1 MTLPTLPD
9 ELKFINGFLQRAQ
22 ELRNREPV
30 IAYYCNFYS
39 VKLALERGTKSKE
52 SKAFLARLL
61 DVLEEEKKALH
72 DNEAAVN
79 NLVGEAYVENFGL
92 KVFMNADNE
101 DRAGKATKKTAKNF
115 LAAAVFLEL
124 LKVFG
129 PLNSEIEEKIRY
141 AKWKA
146 TDIVK
151 ALKEGQVPTPGPPG
165 GEPAL
170 QQPPREDYV
179 NPSDNFPSVDQF
191 PSAPLVVDSPSGSHI
206 EENGRQPMPGFT
218 NDSLH
223 PSGSHIE
230 ENGRQP
236 IPGFTNDSLRLSGS
250 LMEESGRQL
259 IPGLTNDS
267 LRPSGSHMEE
277 SSRQPI
283 PGFTNDSLRHQP
295 SPSFPSNPPPLPP
308 SIPGYTNDTL
318 RHQPPSSFS
327 SNPPPPPLPP
337 SIPGFTNDTLHH
349 QPPSSFPG
357 NPPPRPQNYA
367 QPYSSPTYQPTT
379 PSSLPT
385 NPQHVRPYTQLA
397 HHFTEIDPNIVAT
410 AQKHCK
416 WAISALNYNDIPTA
430 IENMRKALAMLEPY
444 NH

>member
-22 ELRNREPV
+22 ELRSREPV

-79 NLVGEAYVENFGL
+79 NVVGEAYVENFGL
-92 KVFMNADNE
+92 KVFLNADNE

-146 TDIVK
+146 NDIVK

-179 NPSDNFPSVDQF
+179 NPSDNFPSIDQF
-191 PSAPLVVDSPSGSHI
+191 PSAPLMV
-206 EENGRQPMPGFT
+206 EE
-218 NDSLH
+218 
-223 PSGSHIE
+223 
-230 ENGRQP
+230 
-236 IPGFTNDSLRLSGS
+236 
-250 LMEESGRQL
+250 
-259 IPGLTNDS
+259 
-267 LRPSGSHMEE
+267 
-277 SSRQPI
+277 
-283 PGFTNDSLRHQP
+283 
-295 SPSFPSNPPPLPP
+295 SFPSNPPPLPPPIPGYTSDTLPPSSFPSNPPPPPPLPP
-308 SIPGYTNDTL
+308 SIPGYTSDTL
-318 RHQPPSSFS
+318 PPSSFP
-327 SNPPPPPLPP
+327 SNPPPPPLPLPP
-337 SIPGFTNDTLHH
+337 SIPGDIRH
-349 QPPSSFPG
+349 QPPSSFPS
-357 NPPPRPQNYA
+357 NPPPRPQNYV

-385 NPQHVRPYTQLA
+385 SPQHVRPYTQLA

-430 IENMRKALAMLEPY
+430 VENMHKALAMLEPY

>member
-1 MTLPTLPD
+1 MSLPALPD

-39 VKLALERGTKSKE
+39 VKLALEKGTKSKE

-79 NLVGEAYVENFGL
+79 NVVGEAYVENFGL

-101 DRAGKATKKTAKNF
+101 DRAGKASKKTAKNF

-151 ALKEGQVPTPGPPG
+151 ALKEGQTPTPGPPG

-170 QQPPREDYV
+170 QQPPKEDYV
-179 NPSDNFPSVDQF
+179 SPSDNVPNIDQF
-191 PSAPLVVDSPSGSHI
+191 PSAPLLVD
-206 EENGRQPMPGFT
+206 M
-218 NDSLH
+218 D
-223 PSGSHIE
+223 
-230 ENGRQP
+230 
-236 IPGFTNDSLRLSGS
+236 
-250 LMEESGRQL
+250 ESGRQ
-259 IPGLTNDS
+259 PT
-267 LRPSGSHMEE
+267 PE
-277 SSRQPI
+277 
-283 PGFTNDSLRHQP
+283 FTNDSLRHQP
-295 SPSFPSNPPPLPP
+295 SSSFPNNPPPLPP
-308 SIPGYTNDTL
+308 SIPGYTNDPL
-318 RHQPPSSFS
+318 RHQPPSSFP
-327 SNPPPPPLPP
+327 SNPPPPLPP
-337 SIPGFTNDTLHH
+337 SIPGFTNDTLRH
-349 QPPSSFPG
+349 QPPSSFPS
-357 NPPPRPQNYA
+357 NPSPLSQNYV

-379 PSSLPT
+379 PSPLPT
-385 NPQHVRPYTQLA
+385 SPLPTSPLPTSPLPTSPFPTSQQHVRPYTQLS
-397 HHFTEIDPNIVAT
+397 HHFVEIDPIVVAS

-416 WAISALNYNDIPTA
+416 WAISALNYNDVKTA
-430 IENMRKALAMLEPY
+430 VENMHKALAMLEPY

>member
-1 MTLPTLPD
+1 MSLPALPD

-39 VKLALERGTKSKE
+39 VKLALEKGTKSKE

-79 NLVGEAYVENFGL
+79 NVVGEAYVENFGL
-92 KVFMNADNE
+92 RVFMNADNE
-101 DRAGKATKKTAKNF
+101 DRAGKASKKTAKNF

-151 ALKEGQVPTPGPPG
+151 ALKEGQTPTPGPPG

-170 QQPPREDYV
+170 QQPPKEDYV
-179 NPSDNFPSVDQF
+179 SPSDNVPNIDQF
-191 PSAPLVVDSPSGSHI
+191 PSAPLLVD
-206 EENGRQPMPGFT
+206 M
-218 NDSLH
+218 D
-223 PSGSHIE
+223 
-230 ENGRQP
+230 
-236 IPGFTNDSLRLSGS
+236 
-250 LMEESGRQL
+250 ESGRQ
-259 IPGLTNDS
+259 PT
-267 LRPSGSHMEE
+267 PE
-277 SSRQPI
+277 
-283 PGFTNDSLRHQP
+283 FTNDSLRHQP
-295 SPSFPSNPPPLPP
+295 SSSFPNNPPPLPP
-308 SIPGYTNDTL
+308 SIPGN
-318 RHQPPSSFS
+318 PS
-327 SNPPPPPLPP
+327 PL
-337 SIPGFTNDTLHH
+337 S
-349 QPPSSFPG
+349 
-357 NPPPRPQNYA
+357 QNYV

-379 PSSLPT
+379 PSPLPT
-385 NPQHVRPYTQLA
+385 SPLPTSPLPTSPFPTSQQHVRPYTQLS
-397 HHFTEIDPNIVAT
+397 HHFVEIDPIVVAS

-416 WAISALNYNDIPTA
+416 WAISALNYNDVKTA
-430 IENMRKALAMLEPY
+430 VENMHKALAMLEPY